1 MKVPSTKLQ
10 VPKKHQTSS
19 IKHQRALVRVWVVR
33 GTTWKSSLP
42 AVRGSILV
50 GLLWCVALLS
60 VIVIGVLHTAR
71 MDLQVVKNYGDRI
84 QAHYL
89 ALAGVEKA
97 KALLFQD
104 ARDRGRSRRNHSGDL
119 YDDTQR
125 FRDVTLGRGSF
136 SVIRRGRAH
145 EGGGL
150 LYGVSDEESRLN
162 VNTADTN
169 ALGKLDQLTS
179 EIAASIIDWR
189 GSDNQVTP
197 GGAEADYYLSLQPPY
212 QARNGPLPTIRELLM
227 VKGVTRDLL
236 LGNDV
241 HQNGLIPPAGDL
253 AEDNPVSPLSNDGDL
268 GWAGNLTVDSS
279 VKNVNAAGEDRVNI
293 QNADERALTGVKGIT
308 SDIARAIVAYRGR
321 NQFQSI
327 ADLLDVTAASQRA
340 GGGQNSGGSDQS
352 GQSQSGGQENQG
364 GQGSGDNTGTTGP
377 PSNFNGGGPRVISED
392 LLTDIADDVTADSN
406 QDEAGLINVN
416 TASLEVL
423 QCLPGVNRELAQAI
437 ISYRQS
443 NGYLAN
449 IAWLLKVQGF
459 TRDIFKQVAPLV
471 SARSETFRILS
482 EGKVKSTGTCQ
493 RLQVIARVGLHD
505 VQTLSYR
512 EDDL

>member
-1 MKVPSTKLQ
+1 MKVPTTNLQ
-10 VPKKHQTSS
+10 APEQHQTSS
-19 IKHQRALVRVWVVR
+19 IKHQRALARVWVVR
-33 GTTWKSSLP
+33 GTTWKSPLP
-42 AVRGSILV
+42 AMRGSILV

-60 VIVIGVLHTAR
+60 VIVVGVLHTAR

-104 ARDRGRSRRNHSGDL
+104 ARDRSRSRRNHSGDL

-189 GSDNQVTP
+189 DSDNQVTP

-212 QARNGPLPTIRELLM
+212 QPRNGPLPTIRELLM

-241 HQNGLIPPAGDL
+241 HQNGLLPPAGDL

-279 VKNVNAAGEDRVNI
+279 VKNVNAGGEDRVNI
-293 QNADERALTGVKGIT
+293 QNADETALTGVKGIT

-327 ADLLDVTAASQRA
+327 ADLLDVTAA
-340 GGGQNSGGSDQS
+340 QNQNLTG
-352 GQSQSGGQENQG
+352 SQSGGGSNQSDQTQSGGQG
-364 GQGSGDNTGTTGP
+364 GQGSDDNTGTTPP
-377 PSNFNGGGPRVISED
+377 PSNFGGGGPRVITED
-392 LLTDIADDVTADSN
+392 LLTDIADEVTADSN

-423 QCLPGVNRELAQAI
+423 QCLPGVDRDLAQAI

-443 NGYLAN
+443 NGALAN

-459 TRDIFKQVAPLV
+459 TRDIFKQVTPLV
-471 SARSETFRILS
+471 CARSETFRILS

-493 RLQVIARVGLHD
+493 RLQVIVRVGLHD
-505 VQTLSYR
+505 VQMLSYR